1 MKILGARALN
11 ANNYSKISLYKNIN
25 VLGSSYKGNL
35 KVSDEFT
42 KSLKGKTD
50 KEKRDEV
57 TRYFLRNH
65 DISMLFQDCEDIAI
79 CSKDGVELFI
89 SRNQELSKEVLNE
102 AISKY
107 EYDRMKAYAESDV
120 DFYWM
125 MTDYGFDTVGMGYH
139 VGQVDDFK
147 RELEGLPKILSN
159 KKCMVLDIGVR
170 KKYED
175 RELKL
180 FEINPIEKKF
190 FARML
195 EDIEEAS
202 FYCNSNDF
210 CLRFIYPHHI
220 KPPSHKMP
228 ASCQFQENSCNKR
241 LHCTAFQKHLFPAR
255 HLACLSSWQEYHRA
269 VHD

>member
-25 VLGSSYKGNL
+25 VLGPSYKGKL

-65 DISMLFQDCEDIAI
+65 YISMLFQDCEDIGI

-89 SRNQELSKEVLNE
+89 SRSQELSKEVLNE

-147 RELEGLPKILSN
+147 RELEGLPEILSN

-202 FYCNSNDF
+202 FYCYSNDLF
-210 CLRFIYPHHI
+210 KNKAIYKCRINGKEVFLVIPRELAEFSYDLDEKI
-220 KPPSHKMP
+220 SSEVEEKVNCMLLQYKMEG
-228 ASCQFQENSCNKR
+228 F
-241 LHCTAFQKHLFPAR
+241 
-255 HLACLSSWQEYHRA
+255 
-269 VHD
+269 